1 LGENVLGPAS
11 PFLIKMED
19 ENVKTWMGMILD
31 VLDKF
36 SWQIVVLIIF
46 FFLRKPIEALIHRIR
61 KITGGGI
68 EVDVAN
74 DQVEPA
80 PPITRDLRGIL
91 SMKGEVQAKVLEAA
105 PAYGKGL
112 GDKLSFAAKTVL
124 STLWK
129 HQQTYY
135 GDDLSKGRWSFMVG
149 PGSPLFLQYM
159 RGLSELMERGFVLV
173 LPANG
178 QAVLTDSGI
187 HFCQE
192 NPGEILSDWSFKS
205 WK

>member
-1 LGENVLGPAS
+1 
-11 PFLIKMED
+11 MED

-36 SWQIVVLIIF
+36 SWQIVVLIVF
-46 FFLRKPIEALIHRIR
+46 FSLRKPIEALIRRIR

-80 PPITRDLRGIL
+80 PPITRDLRGTL
-91 SMKGEVQAKVLEAA
+91 SVKGEVKAKVLEPAA
-105 PAYGKGL
+105 AYGKGL
-112 GDKLSFAAKTVL
+112 DDKLSFAPKTVL

-129 HQQTYY
+129 HQQDYY
-135 GDDLSKGRWSFMVG
+135 GDDLSKGRWSFVVG
-149 PGSPLFLQYM
+149 PASPLFLQYM
-159 RGLSELMERGFVLV
+159 RGLSELMEKGLVLV
-173 LPANG
+173 LPTNG

-192 NPGEILSDWSFKS
+192 NPEEILSDWSFKS

>member
-1 LGENVLGPAS
+1 
-11 PFLIKMED
+11 M
-19 ENVKTWMGMILD
+19 KTWMGMILD

-36 SWQIVVLIIF
+36 SWQIVVLIVF
-46 FFLRKPIEALIHRIR
+46 FSLRKPIEALIRRIR

-80 PPITRDLRGIL
+80 PPITRDLRGTL
-91 SMKGEVQAKVLEAA
+91 SVKGEVKAKVLEPAA
-105 PAYGKGL
+105 AYGKGL
-112 GDKLSFAAKTVL
+112 DDKLSFAPKTVL

-129 HQQTYY
+129 HQQDYY
-135 GDDLSKGRWSFMVG
+135 GDDLSKGRWSFVVG
-149 PGSPLFLQYM
+149 PASPLFLQYM
-159 RGLSELMERGFVLV
+159 RGLSELMEKGLVLV
-173 LPANG
+173 LPTNG

-192 NPGEILSDWSFKS
+192 NPEEILSDWSFKS

>member
-1 LGENVLGPAS
+1 
-11 PFLIKMED
+11 M
-19 ENVKTWMGMILD
+19 KTWMGMILD
-31 VLDKF
+31 VLDKL

-46 FFLRKPIEALIHRIR
+46 FFLKKPIEAMISRIR
-61 KITGGGI
+61 KIKGAGI

-80 PPITRDLRGIL
+80 PPITRNLSGAL
-91 SMKGEVQAKVLEAA
+91 SMKGEAEAKIPLKPTPLSE
-105 PAYGKGL
+105 KGL
-112 GDKLSFAAKTVL
+112 DGKLSFAAKTVL

-135 GDDLSKGRWSFMVG
+135 GDDPSKGRWSFAVG
-149 PGSPLFLQYM
+149 PASPLFLQYM
-159 RGLSELMERGFVLV
+159 RGLSELMEEGFVLV
-173 LPANG
+173 LPTNG
-178 QAVLTDSGI
+178 QAVLTDWGI
-187 HFCQE
+187 NFCQE

>member
-1 LGENVLGPAS
+1 
-11 PFLIKMED
+11 M
-19 ENVKTWMGMILD
+19 KTLMGMILD

-46 FFLRKPIEALIHRIR
+46 FFLRKPIEAMIRRIR
-61 KITGGGI
+61 KIKGGGV

-80 PPITRDLRGIL
+80 PPITRDLSGTL
-91 SMKGEVQAKVLEAA
+91 SMKGEVEAKMPLK
-105 PAYGKGL
+105 PAQPSEKGL
-112 GDKLSFAAKTVL
+112 DGKLSFAAKTVL

-135 GDDLSKGRWSFMVG
+135 ADDLSKGRWSFVVG
-149 PGSPLFLQYM
+149 PSSPLFLQYM
-159 RGLSELMERGFVLV
+159 RGLSELMEKGFVLV
-173 LPANG
+173 LPTNG

-187 HFCQE
+187 HFSQE

>member
-1 LGENVLGPAS
+1 
-11 PFLIKMED
+11 M
-19 ENVKTWMGMILD
+19 KTWIEIILD

-36 SWQIVVLIIF
+36 SWQIVVLIVF
-46 FFLRKPIEALIHRIR
+46 FFLKKPIQAMIRRIR
-61 KITGGGI
+61 KIKGGGI

-80 PPITRDLRGIL
+80 PPITRDLSGTL
-91 SMKGEVQAKVLEAA
+91 SMKGEVEAKMPLK
-105 PAYGKGL
+105 PAQPSEKGFD
-112 GDKLSFAAKTVL
+112 GKLSFAAKTVL

-135 GDDLSKGRWSFMVG
+135 GDDPSKGWSFAVG
-149 PGSPLFLQYM
+149 PASPLFLQYM
-159 RGLSELMERGFVLV
+159 RGLSELMEKGFVLV
-173 LPANG
+173 LPTNG

-187 HFCQE
+187 NFCQE

>member
-1 LGENVLGPAS
+1 
-11 PFLIKMED
+11 
-19 ENVKTWMGMILD
+19 VKTWIGVILD
-31 VLDKF
+31 VFDKF

-46 FFLRKPIEALIHRIR
+46 FSLRKPIEALIGRIR
-61 KITGGGI
+61 KIRGGGI

-80 PPITRDLRGIL
+80 PVITRDLSGTL
-91 SMKGEVQAKVLEAA
+91 SVKGEVEAKIPLKPA
-105 PAYGKGL
+105 PSFGKGL
-112 GDKLSFAAKTVL
+112 DDKLSFAARTVI

-135 GDDLSKGRWSFMVG
+135 GNDPSKGRWSFAVG
-149 PGSPLFLQYM
+149 PGSSLFLQYM
-159 RGLSELMERGFVLV
+159 RALSELMERGFVLV
-173 LPANG
+173 LPTNG

>member
-1 LGENVLGPAS
+1 
-11 PFLIKMED
+11 MED
-19 ENVKTWMGMILD
+19 ENVKTWMAMILD
-31 VLDKF
+31 VLDKL

-46 FFLRKPIEALIHRIR
+46 FFLKKPIEAMISRIR
-61 KITGGGI
+61 KIKGAGI

-80 PPITRDLRGIL
+80 PPITRDLSGTL
-91 SMKGEVQAKVLEAA
+91 SMKGEAEAKIPLKPTPPSE
-105 PAYGKGL
+105 KGL
-112 GDKLSFAAKTVL
+112 DGKLSFAAKTVL

-135 GDDLSKGRWSFMVG
+135 GDDPSKGRWSFAVG
-149 PGSPLFLQYM
+149 PASPLFLQYM
-159 RGLSELMERGFVLV
+159 RGVSELMERGFALV
-173 LPANG
+173 LPTNG

-187 HFCQE
+187 NFCQE

>member
-1 LGENVLGPAS
+1 
-11 PFLIKMED
+11 MED
-19 ENVKTWMGMILD
+19 ETVKTWIGMILD

-46 FFLRKPIEALIHRIR
+46 FFLRKPIEEIIRRIK
-61 KITGGGI
+61 KIKGGGI
-68 EVDVAN
+68 EVVVAN

-80 PPITRDLRGIL
+80 PPITRDLSGTL
-91 SMKGEVQAKVLEAA
+91 SMKGEAEPKISLKTTPPSE
-105 PAYGKGL
+105 KGL
-112 GDKLSFAAKTVL
+112 DGKLSFAAKTVL

-135 GDDLSKGRWSFMVG
+135 GNDLSKGRWSFAVG
-149 PGSPLFLQYM
+149 PASPLFLQYM
-159 RGLSELMERGFVLV
+159 RGVSELMERGFVLV
-173 LPANG
+173 LPTNG

-187 HFCQE
+187 NFCQE

>member
-1 LGENVLGPAS
+1 
-11 PFLIKMED
+11 
-19 ENVKTWMGMILD
+19 VKTWMEIILD
-31 VLDKF
+31 VLDK
-36 SWQIVVLIIF
+36 SGWQIVVLIIF
-46 FFLRKPIEALIHRIR
+46 FFLRKPIEAMILRIR
-61 KITGGGI
+61 KIKGGGI
-68 EVDVAN
+68 ELDVAN

-80 PPITRDLRGIL
+80 PPITRDLSGTL
-91 SMKGEVQAKVLEAA
+91 SMKGEVEAKIPLRPVL
-105 PAYGKGL
+105 PSGKGL
-112 GDKLSFAAKTVL
+112 DGKLSFVAKTVL

-135 GDDLSKGRWSFMVG
+135 GNDLSKGRWSFVVG
-149 PGSPLFLQYM
+149 PSSPLFLQYM

-173 LPANG
+173 LPTNG

-192 NPGEILSDWSFKS
+192 NPGEILADWSFKS